1 MISQK
6 LEIIRRLEG
15 GESQSVVIAACNIG
29 FATTYDMKQQKDQWW
44 LFMASNKIVKGLFKW
59 ETRKSIK

>member
-15 GESQSVVIAACNIG
+15 DESQSVVITAYNIG
-29 FATTYDMKQQKDQWW
+29 FATIYDMKKQKDH
-44 LFMASNKIVKGLFKW
+44 
-59 ETRKSIK
+59 

>member
-15 GESQSVVIAACNIG
+15 GESQSVVIAAYNIG
-29 FATTYDMKQQKDQWW
+29 FATIYGTKKQKDQ
-44 LFMASNKIVKGLFKW
+44 
-59 ETRKSIK
+59 